1 MALDEFFLSKQ
12 PVNDESV
19 LPWLSPISE
28 GISSPSFQNFDL
40 PPSSACSFSLSSV
53 TSGSDNTSIFDMD
66 TNANDNSYALPKLL
80 SNMKKETP
88 LQTHDVP
95 SKGSDV
101 LTASLVIGKLGYA
114 KLIHQHR
121 KLSYSSQRKQDR
133 GLMAMVLSR
142 SEKQEERENHSSDA
156 RDAIKSALRKR
167 LRRREGR
174 VQKALKPAP
183 ILICSRCSATFDHQF
198 ALSLHENDC
207 FNQTSFKLS
216 DFFVNDLLGTSL
228 FE

>member
-12 PVNDESV
+12 PVNHGSV

-28 GISSPSFQNFDL
+28 GISSPSFQDFDL

-53 TSGSDNTSIFDMD
+53 ASGSDNTSILD
-66 TNANDNSYALPKLL
+66 TETNVEDNSYAFPKLL
-80 SNMKKETP
+80 SNLKKETS
-88 LQTHDVP
+88 LQNHEPP
-95 SKGSDV
+95 SKGPDV

-121 KLSYSSQRKQDR
+121 KLSNSNQRKQDR

-174 VQKALKPAP
+174 VQKALKPVP
-183 ILICSRCSATFDHQF
+183 ILVCSRCSATFDHHF

-207 FNQTSFKLS
+207 FNQTNFKLS
-216 DFFVNDLLGTSL
+216 DFFVNDLMGNSL

>member
-1 MALDEFFLSKQ
+1 MALDEFFLSEQ
-12 PVNDESV
+12 PMYNHESV

-28 GISSPSFQNFDL
+28 GISSPPFQDFDL
-40 PPSSACSFSLSSV
+40 PPSSSCSFSLSSI
-53 TSGSDNTSIFDMD
+53 TSGSDDTSVLNMD
-66 TNANDNSYALPKLL
+66 STTDANPYALPKLL
-80 SNMKKETP
+80 SNVKQETP
-88 LQTHDVP
+88 LQTQDVP

-121 KLSYSSQRKQDR
+121 KLSQSTRRKQDR

-207 FNQTSFKLS
+207 FTQTNFKLS
-216 DFFVNDLLGTSL
+216 DFFCT
-228 FE
+228 